1 MGNDSHS
8 NGAVFRVHKNKNYTV
23 MSNNHLFNKELSLK
37 AKGLM
42 SVILALPE
50 KWNYSIGGLTGLS
63 NDGRDA
69 VASTLKTLQ
78 TFGYV
83 AIEKTR
89 GEHGQFKTTYHIF
102 ENPEDNNFT
111 VTDFP
116 TRLNRCS
123 SADSDNPEQLNT
135 NNQDTNNQDTNKET
149 HENSEG
155 IFGPAALYEL
165 YKKRCSIFPQPRELT
180 QDRIKKAAARL
191 KKRPDVEFWETV
203 FRNAVESDFC
213 KKNKFFCFDW
223 ILKND
228 GNALKVYEGNYS
240 NDKYATGSQNK
251 VINISP
257 MSSSKYA
264 SYREKQ
270 QNQGG

>member
-1 MGNDSHS
+1 MGNDSNS
-8 NGAVFRVHKNKNYTV
+8 NGAVFRVYKNQNFTV
-23 MSNNHLFNKELSLK
+23 MSNNHLFNKDLSLK

-50 KWNYSIGGLTGLS
+50 KWNYSISGLAGLS
-63 NDGRDA
+63 GDGRDA

-78 TFGYV
+78 KFGYV
-83 AIEKTR
+83 FIEKTR
-89 GEHGQFKTTYHIF
+89 EQGQFKTTYHIF
-102 ENPEDNNFT
+102 ENPEENKFT

-116 TRLNRCS
+116 ARSTRCS

-135 NNQDTNNQDTNKET
+135 NNQDTNNQDTNNQT

-165 YKKRCSIFPQPRELT
+165 YKKRCSIFPQPCELT
-180 QDRIKKAAARL
+180 QERIKKAAARL
-191 KKRPDVEFWETV
+191 KKRPDVNFWETV

-228 GNALKVYEGNYS
+228 LNALKVYEGNYV
-240 NDKYATGSQNK
+240 NDKYAADSQNK
-251 VINISP
+251 IINISP
-257 MSSSKYA
+257 ISSSKYA